1 MGLKES
7 YSDVVNVAG
16 EMGVAN
22 MEVREVGNKLIII
35 GTAPYQREKDVVWD
49 KIKTHASWSDELV
62 ADIRVQNTDIY
73 GFYTVKS
80 GDTLSKIAK
89 ETLEDA
95 KLYPKIFEANRDILK
110 DPDQIKPGQKLKI
123 PNKA

>member
-1 MGLKES
+1 MGLKET
-7 YSDVVNVAG
+7 YSDVVNTAG
-16 EMGVAN
+16 EVGIAN
-22 MEVREVGNKLIII
+22 MEVKEEGNKLVLT
-35 GTAPYQREKDVVWD
+35 GTAPYQREKDVLWD
-49 KIKTHASWSDELV
+49 KIKTHASWADELV

-89 ETLEDA
+89 DTLDDA
-95 KLYPKIFEANRDILK
+95 KLYTKIFEANRDILK
-110 DPDQIKPGQKLKI
+110 DPDLIKPGQKLKI